1 MREGTGAFL
10 AIPTTLVRRI
20 VVRRSIKP
28 CEQLNFPYNGRMHR
42 DPRNPTTQGSPHYR
56 LRIGIRLLAPLIA
69 IVLCWAI
76 KDDSPV
82 SAASPQNRAAYQHC
96 ATLAPRMD
104 ADRKKQLQ
112 DFVDYA
118 KTLQGD
124 EKGEAQV
131 FLDRLFRAF
140 SRGGYKEA
148 GATLEHRVAN
158 DRGGT
163 SFADLVWKPVVLIEM
178 KKKGEDLSRHIRQA
192 VDYWLQLAPNRPQ
205 YVVLCNFTEFRIY
218 DFSFDINKPQDTI
231 KIDELPDRYGP
242 LNFLWPTNE
251 RAVFRVNREKVTR
264 EAADLLSAVYRS
276 IKSKK
281 SVSPATAQRFAL
293 QALVC
298 LFSEDIGLLPK
309 HFFTQLLDECVDPP
323 KAFDLF
329 DGLFRAMNAREGT
342 RGGRFAAV
350 PYFNGGIFSQSAA
363 VELDPQNEIAILRNA
378 ATYNWSEVSPDIFGT
393 IFQHSMDAEE
403 RHAMGAHYT
412 SQEDIMRI
420 VGPTIVQPFTD
431 AIDRA
436 DTKKELDAIR
446 DRLTSLRVLDP
457 ACGSGN
463 FLYIAYREMRRIEA
477 SIIAKQTEIDRR
489 AAKGQAAFGHVS
501 PAQFFGMD
509 VLPFAVELAK
519 VTLSLAPK
527 LASDE
532 LHTSEKTL
540 PLDNLDG
547 NIAVKD
553 ALIDANGNRAV
564 WPAAD
569 VIIGNP
575 PFLGA
580 KRLKPERGAD
590 YVNAVRK
597 AYPEVPGMA
606 DYCVYWF
613 RRAHDHLPATTPAD
627 PFAGRAGLVGTQNI
641 RNNQSRVGGLDHI
654 VKDGVIV
661 EAVENMPWSGEA
673 NVHVSIANW
682 VKKPKAKATE
692 AALLIPKKRR
702 LWSAVDPK
710 LELFDQDN
718 LSSNPKTVTKGKRGK
733 VRKDKSYE
741 MAVRAVEIIS
751 PSLSDATDVSAARV
765 LDVNAKGTFCLQGV
779 TPGYDGFVLEAT
791 EAKAIRSDS
800 AKLVKPYVIGR
811 ELANGDGRAVRFL
824 IDADGLSVIDL
835 LKFPS
840 AKKHL
845 ESKVLP
851 KVVATLQRE
860 KSKKSDMIDAR
871 SDHLK
876 RWWTFWARRTELRS
890 WMNKHERFIA
900 ASRTQRD
907 PFVFIFLSTH
917 SLPGDKLQLWTFDD
931 DYSFGVISSLP
942 HCAWFRAKAAR
953 LKNEA
958 DYNYSSAS
966 IFDTFPWPQSPS
978 KKQVRAVAAAAREVR
993 AVRAKALPTLKGGL
1007 RALYRTLELPGANPL
1022 KVAHEALNAAVVDA
1036 YGFDAKKDI
1045 LKQLLDLNLAVANDI
1060 ESGKKVTA
1068 PGVPPSY
1075 GDAADLITDD
1085 CIRP

>member
-1 MREGTGAFL
+1 MDEG
-10 AIPTTLVRRI
+10 RR
-20 VVRRSIKP
+20 
-28 CEQLNFPYNGRMHR
+28 Q
-42 DPRNPTTQGSPHYR
+42 
-56 LRIGIRLLAPLIA
+56 
-69 IVLCWAI
+69 
-76 KDDSPV
+76 
-82 SAASPQNRAAYQHC
+82 
-96 ATLAPRMD
+96 
-104 ADRKKQLQ
+104 QLQ
-112 DFVDYA
+112 DFVAYA
-118 KTLQGD
+118 KTLDGD

-148 GATLEHRVAN
+148 GAKLEERVSN

-178 KKKGEDLSRHIRQA
+178 KKRGEDLSRHLKQA
-192 VDYWLQLAPNRPQ
+192 IDYWTHLVPNRPK
-205 YVVLCNFTEFRIY
+205 YVVLCNFDEFRVY
-218 DFSFDINKPQDTI
+218 DFNFDINKPQDTI
-231 KIDELPDRYGP
+231 ALADLPERYGP

-251 RAVFRVNREKVTR
+251 QPVFKVDREKVTR
-264 EAADLLSAVYRS
+264 EAADLLAAVYRRLAG
-276 IKSKK
+276 KK
-281 SVSPATAQRFAL
+281 LVGPATAQRFVL

-309 HFFTQLLDECVDPP
+309 HFFTQLLAECTDPP
-323 KAFDLF
+323 KAFDLL
-329 DGLFRAMNAREGT
+329 DGLFKAMNAREGIK
-342 RGGRFAAV
+342 GGRFAKV
-350 PYFNGGIFSQSAA
+350 PYFNGGIFAQSAA
-363 VELDPQNEIAILRNA
+363 VELDPQHEIAILKNA
-378 ATYNWSEVSPDIFGT
+378 ASYNWSDVSPDIFGT

-420 VGPTIVQPFTD
+420 VGPTIVQPFSE

-436 DTKKELDAIR
+436 DSIKQLNAIR
-446 DRLTSLRVLDP
+446 DRLTTLRVLDP

-477 SIIAKQTEIDRR
+477 AIVTKQSEID
-489 AAKGQAAFGHVS
+489 KKSVTGQAAFGHVS

-540 PLDNLDG
+540 PLDNLDR
-547 NIAVKD
+547 NIEVKD
-553 ALIDANGNRAV
+553 ALIDANGHRAD
-564 WPAAD
+564 WPQAD

-613 RRAHDHLPATTPAD
+613 RRAHDHLPAATPAD

-692 AALLIPKKRR
+692 SALLIPKKRR
-702 LWSAVDPK
+702 LWSKVDSK
-710 LELFDQDN
+710 LELFNQDEQADTIRG
-718 LSSNPKTVTKGKRGK
+718 SKVVTRGKRGK
-733 VRKDKSYE
+733 VRGDKSYE
-741 MAVRAVEIIS
+741 MMADQCPEINS
-751 PSLSDATDVSAARV
+751 SLSSLFDVSIARK
-765 LDVNAKGTFCLQGV
+765 LACNASPHLVYQGV
-779 TPGYDGFVLEAT
+779 TPGHEGFVLSPAERRSILANDPKSSEIIHGYVT
-791 EAKAIRSDS
+791 GDDLLTGDALVSRYIIDFEQRDMLDAQAFKGAFEHVKCNVLPTVAAKAD
-800 AKLVKPYVIGR
+800 
-811 ELANGDGRAVRFL
+811 E
-824 IDADGLSVIDL
+824 
-835 LKFPS
+835 
-840 AKKHL
+840 
-845 ESKVLP
+845 E
-851 KVVATLQRE
+851 E
-860 KSKKSDMIDAR
+860 KGENAR
-871 SDHLK
+871 K
-876 RWWTFWARRTELRS
+876 QYMQRWWMLWRGRS
-890 WMNKHERFIA
+890 EFIAGLASLNGRFIA
-900 ASRTQRD
+900 CSRVTKR
-907 PFVFIFLSTH
+907 PVFVFLTTDVRPSDKVQAFL
-917 SLPGDKLQLWTFDD
+917 FDD
-931 DYSFGVISSLP
+931 DYSFGILQSNAHWRWFVQKSSKLTE
-942 HCAWFRAKAAR
+942 R
-953 LKNEA
+953 LS
-958 DYNYSSAS
+958 YSTESV
-966 IFDTFPWPQSPS
+966 FETFPWPQSPS
-978 KKQVRAVAAAAREVR
+978 KKQVRAVASAAREVR
-993 AVRAKALPTLKGGL
+993 AVRAEALANLKGGL

-1022 KVAHEALNAAVVDA
+1022 KDAHEALNAAVLDA
-1036 YGFDAKKDI
+1036 YGFEPGQDI
-1045 LKQLLDLNLAVANDI
+1045 LKQLLDLNLAVAASIDK
-1060 ESGKKVTA
+1060 GKPVTA

-1075 GDAADLITDD
+1075 GDPADLITDD

>member
-1 MREGTGAFL
+1 MDEG
-10 AIPTTLVRRI
+10 RR
-20 VVRRSIKP
+20 
-28 CEQLNFPYNGRMHR
+28 Q
-42 DPRNPTTQGSPHYR
+42 
-56 LRIGIRLLAPLIA
+56 
-69 IVLCWAI
+69 
-76 KDDSPV
+76 
-82 SAASPQNRAAYQHC
+82 
-96 ATLAPRMD
+96 
-104 ADRKKQLQ
+104 QLQ
-112 DFVDYA
+112 DFVAYA
-118 KTLQGD
+118 KTLDGD

-148 GATLEHRVAN
+148 GAKLEERVSN

-178 KKKGEDLSRHIRQA
+178 KKRGEDLSRHLKQA
-192 VDYWLQLAPNRPQ
+192 IDYWTHLVPNRPK
-205 YVVLCNFTEFRIY
+205 YVVLCNFDEFRVY
-218 DFSFDINKPQDTI
+218 DFNFDINKPQDTI
-231 KIDELPDRYGP
+231 ALADLPERYGP

-251 RAVFRVNREKVTR
+251 QPVFKVDREKVTR
-264 EAADLLSAVYRS
+264 EAADLLAAVYRRLAG
-276 IKSKK
+276 KK
-281 SVSPATAQRFAL
+281 LVGPATAQRFVL

-309 HFFTQLLDECVDPP
+309 HFFTQLLAECTDPP
-323 KAFDLF
+323 KAFDLL
-329 DGLFRAMNAREGT
+329 DGLFKAMNAREGIK
-342 RGGRFAAV
+342 GGRFAKV
-350 PYFNGGIFSQSAA
+350 PYFNGGIFAQSAA
-363 VELDPQNEIAILRNA
+363 VELDPQHEIAILKNA
-378 ATYNWSEVSPDIFGT
+378 ASYNWSDVSPDIFGT

-420 VGPTIVQPFTD
+420 VGPTIVQPFSE

-436 DTKKELDAIR
+436 DSIKQLNAIR
-446 DRLTSLRVLDP
+446 DRLTTLRVLDP

-477 SIIAKQTEIDRR
+477 AIVTKQSEID
-489 AAKGQAAFGHVS
+489 KKSVTGQAAFGHVS

-540 PLDNLDG
+540 PLDNLDR
-547 NIAVKD
+547 NIEVKD
-553 ALIDANGNRAV
+553 ALIDANGHRAV
-564 WPAAD
+564 WPQAD

-613 RRAHDHLPATTPAD
+613 RRAHDHLPAATPAD

-661 EAVENMPWSGEA
+661 DAVENMPWSGEA

-692 AALLIPKKRR
+692 AALLIPKQRR
-702 LWSAVDPK
+702 LWSKVELKP
-710 LELFDQDN
+710 ELFDQGN
-718 LSSNPKTVTKGKRGK
+718 PSPNPKTVTKGKRGK

-741 MAVRAVEIIS
+741 MRVRDAASIG
-751 PSLSDATDVSAARV
+751 PSLSDEVDVSVAASLGCNTRPKRV
-765 LDVNAKGTFCLQGV
+765 FQGV
-779 TPGYDGFVLEAT
+779 TPGHPGFVLSHSERT
-791 EAKAIRSDS
+791 SLVRSDPAS
-800 AKLVKPYVIGR
+800 KEVIHPYLTGR
-811 ELANGDGRAVRFL
+811 EIVLGDGSPERHI
-824 IDADGLSVIDL
+824 IDFQRRDINECQAHPGA
-835 LKFPS
+835 F
-840 AKKHL
+840 AKIEK
-845 ESKVLP
+845 EVLP
-851 KVVATLQRE
+851 ERLRKAKEGR
-860 KSKKSDMIDAR
+860 DAAGNVR
-871 SDHLK
+871 PHHKQFLD
-876 RWWTFWARRTELRS
+876 RWWALAWDRKELFEGFRS
-890 WMNKHERFIA
+890 LRGRFVA
-900 ASRTQRD
+900 CSRVTKR
-907 PFVFIFLSTH
+907 PVFVFVSTDIWPSDKIQAFL
-917 SLPGDKLQLWTFDD
+917 LDD
-931 DYSFGVISSLP
+931 DYSYGVLQSDA
-942 HCAWFRAKAAR
+942 HWMWFVVKCSKLTERFS
-953 LKNEA
+953 
-958 DYNYSSAS
+958 YSIESV
-966 IFDTFPWPQSPS
+966 FDTFPWPQSPS
-978 KKQVRAVAAAAREVR
+978 KKQVRAVAAAARKVR
-993 AVRAKALPTLKGGL
+993 AVRAEALPTLKGGL

-1022 KVAHEALNAAVVDA
+1022 KDAHEALNAAVLDA
-1036 YGFDAKKDI
+1036 YGFEPGQDI
-1045 LKQLLDLNLAVANDI
+1045 LKQLLDLNLAVAASIDK
-1060 ESGKKVTA
+1060 GKPVTA

-1075 GDAADLITDD
+1075 GDPADLITDD